1 VTLKPLRF
9 LVLALAVS
17 LAIFPQ
23 TAKKSPTKAPAKSA
37 AKATTAK
44 KTTAKKTTAKKT
56 TSKKTTAKKTTRK
69 RTTTARRRAPVRRAP
84 ARQATPDRDR
94 IVEIQQALTER
105 GYPVE
110 PTGAWGPQSVAA
122 LKQFQEAHD
131 IKNLSGRGK
140 LDPLT
145 LIALGLGP
153 KHEPPAPAIP
163 NPPAAPEPPAVPT
176 PNQEGQNP

>member
-1 VTLKPLRF
+1 IVEIQQ
-9 LVLALAVS
+9 ALT
-17 LAIFPQ
+17 P
-23 TAKKSPTKAPAKSA
+23 KKS
-37 AKATTAK
+37 
-44 KTTAKKTTAKKT
+44 
-56 TSKKTTAKKTTRK
+56 TAKKTTRK
-69 RTTTARRRAPVRRAP
+69 KTTTAKRRAPVRRAP

-110 PTGAWGPQSVAA
+110 PTGTWGPQSVAA
-122 LKQFQEAHD
+122 LKQFQEEHD

-153 KHEPPAPAIP
+153 KHEPPAPAVP
-163 NPPAAPEPPAVPT
+163 TPPESPEPPAVPT

>member
-1 VTLKPLRF
+1 VTLKPARL
-9 LVLALAVS
+9 LVLALAAS
-17 LAIFPQ
+17 LALFPQ
-23 TAKKSPTKAPAKSA
+23 TAKKSTSKAPAKAAAKKTAPKKSA
-37 AKATTAK
+37 ARKSTPRKATAK
-44 KTTAKKTTAKKT
+44 KA
-56 TSKKTTAKKTTRK
+56 TS
-69 RTTTARRRAPVRRAP
+69 
-84 ARQATPDRDR
+84 ARQVNPDRDR

-110 PTGAWGPQSVAA
+110 PTGTWGPQSVAA
-122 LKQFQEAHD
+122 LKQFQEEHD

-153 KHEPPAPAIP
+153 KHEPPAPAVP
-163 NPPAAPEPPAVPT
+163 TPPESPEPPAVPT

>member
-1 VTLKPLRF
+1 VTLKPARL
-9 LVLALAVS
+9 LVLALAAS
-17 LAIFPQ
+17 LALFPQ
-23 TAKKSPTKAPAKSA
+23 TAKKSSPKAPAKTA
-37 AKATTAK
+37 AAK
-44 KTTAKKTTAKKT
+44 KTTPKK
-56 TSKKTTAKKTTRK
+56 STAKKTTRK
-69 RTTTARRRAPVRRAP
+69 KTTTAKRRAPVRRAP

-110 PTGAWGPQSVAA
+110 PTGTWGPQSVAA
-122 LKQFQEAHD
+122 LKQFQEEHD

-153 KHEPPAPAIP
+153 KHEPPAPAVP
-163 NPPAAPEPPAVPT
+163 TPPESPEPPAVPT

>member
-1 VTLKPLRF
+1 MTLKPARL
-9 LVLALAVS
+9 LVLALAAS
-17 LAIFPQ
+17 LALFPQ
-23 TAKKSPTKAPAKSA
+23 TAKKSTSKAPAKAAAKKTAPKKSA
-37 AKATTAK
+37 ARKSTPRKATAK
-44 KTTAKKTTAKKT
+44 KA
-56 TSKKTTAKKTTRK
+56 TS
-69 RTTTARRRAPVRRAP
+69 
-84 ARQATPDRDR
+84 ARQVNPDRDR

-110 PTGAWGPQSVAA
+110 PTGTWGPQSVAA
-122 LKQFQEAHD
+122 LKQFQEEHD

-153 KHEPPAPAIP
+153 KHEPPAPAVP
-163 NPPAAPEPPAVPT
+163 TPPESPEPPAVPT

>member
-9 LVLALAVS
+9 LVLALAAS
-17 LAIFPQ
+17 LALFPQ
-23 TAKKSPTKAPAKSA
+23 TAKKSSTKAPAKTAATKTTPKKSA
-37 AKATTAK
+37 AK
-44 KTTAKKTTAKKT
+44 KTTAKKTT
-56 TSKKTTAKKTTRK
+56 TAK
-69 RTTTARRRAPVRRAP
+69 RRAP
-84 ARQATPDRDR
+84 ARKATPARQSTPERDR

-122 LKQFQEAHD
+122 LKQFQEEHD

-153 KHEPPAPAIP
+153 KHVPPAPAVP
-163 NPPAAPEPPAVPT
+163 NPPESPEPPAVPT

>member
-1 VTLKPLRF
+1 MTLKPARL
-9 LVLALAVS
+9 LVLALAAS
-17 LAIFPQ
+17 LALFPQ
-23 TAKKSPTKAPAKSA
+23 TAKKSTSKAPAKA
-37 AKATTAK
+37 AAK
-44 KTTAKKTTAKKT
+44 KTTPKKSAAKQTSRKKTT
-56 TSKKTTAKKTTRK
+56 TAK
-69 RTTTARRRAPVRRAP
+69 RRAP
-84 ARQATPDRDR
+84 ARKATPARQTTPDRDR

-110 PTGAWGPQSVAA
+110 PTGTWGPQSVAA
-122 LKQFQEAHD
+122 LKQFQEEHD

-153 KHEPPAPAIP
+153 KHEPPAPAVP
-163 NPPAAPEPPAVPT
+163 TPPESPEPPAVPT